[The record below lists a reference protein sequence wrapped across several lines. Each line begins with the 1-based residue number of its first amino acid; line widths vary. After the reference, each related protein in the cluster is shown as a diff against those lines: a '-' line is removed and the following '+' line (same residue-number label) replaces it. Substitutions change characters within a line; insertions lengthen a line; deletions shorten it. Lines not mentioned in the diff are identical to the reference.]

1 LNKPD
6 ERIGEMDKVT
16 FKKIQQTLTAV
27 ALVSGFVA
35 VMFAVDS
42 YNLITAND
50 FSAFGYAVSPWIV
63 GVGVAVSALAT
74 LAKLVAYSRR

>member
-1 LNKPD
+1 
-6 ERIGEMDKVT
+6 MDKVT

-35 VMFAVDS
+35 VMFAVDA

-50 FSAFGYAVSPWIV
+50 FSEFGYAVSPWVI
-63 GVGVAVSALAT
+63 GSALAVFALAT

>member
-1 LNKPD
+1 
-6 ERIGEMDKVT
+6 MDKVT

-27 ALVSGFVA
+27 ALVSGVVA

-50 FSAFGYAVSPWIV
+50 FSAFGYAVSPWII
-63 GVGVAVSALAT
+63 GSALAVSALAT